1 MNKLLAIQIELK
13 APKDL
18 QNKFGGYMYRSFE
31 SILESL
37 KPVLAKHEAILIIAD
52 EVVPVGNRIYVKATA
67 TLKIGEEV
75 VVVSAF
81 AREEET
87 KKGMDSSQITGAA
100 SSYARKYA
108 LNGLFL
114 IDDTKDSDFTHGMTD
129 ERQRP
134 ERKSEQE
141 KLAESAALAK
151 LKYNAR
157 LGPVSSA
164 MGQMAPKDSPE
175 ATEGPTNGN
184 PVAIGLV
191 MYSLPP
197 NGGGFVNFA
206 IDGYQKESGKDIMFS
221 SRDKDVIAK
230 MKDAIANETK
240 VAVSYIQ
247 NDNPSYANSIT
258 EVK

>member
-18 QNKFGGYMYRSFE
+18 KNNFGGYMYRSFE

-37 KPVLAKHEAILIIAD
+37 KPVLAKHDATLIIAD

-67 TLKIGEEV
+67 TLKMGEEI

-114 IDDTKDSDFTHGMTD
+114 IDDTKDSDFTNGITED
-129 ERQRP
+129 RQKP

-141 KLAESAALAK
+141 KLAGVAAIERA
-151 LKYNAR
+151 KYNAQVEPR
-157 LGPVSSA
+157 HIDLSPL
-164 MGQMAPKDSPE
+164 APKD
-175 ATEGPTNGN
+175 GL
-184 PVAIGLV
+184 VAKGLV
-191 MYSLPP
+191 MYSVGP
-197 NGGGFVNFA
+197 NSYGYVDFA
-206 IDGYQKESGKDIMFS
+206 LDGLQREDGKDIMFS
-221 SRDKDVIAK
+221 SKDKAIIK
-230 MKDAIANETK
+230 SMKDAISDEIK
-240 VAVSYIQ
+240 MEVEYKKPS
-247 NDNPSYANSIT
+247 NPNYANSIVSAK
-258 EVK
+258 EIK